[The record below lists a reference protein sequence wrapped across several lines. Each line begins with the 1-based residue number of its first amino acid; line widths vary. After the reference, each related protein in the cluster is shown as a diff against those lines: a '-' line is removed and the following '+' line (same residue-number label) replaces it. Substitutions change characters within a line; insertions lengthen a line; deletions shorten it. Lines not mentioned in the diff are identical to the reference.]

1 MIYLGEFT
9 IDDYIPIIVQAHDT
23 SGSAADL
30 DSGSF
35 NLDFYEIAYDTGT
48 WAAMTTPDTTLNT
61 KLDSKTGLYAG
72 SVQATAAN
80 GFEAGKFYAL
90 LIGSGTI
97 DSQTPAT
104 LITFCIRADG
114 QRPDEVATRI
124 MTALPAESVATAAN
138 LATVDGIVDKLDT
151 AMEADGAVY
160 RFTTNA
166 LELAPSAGINPAT
179 QIDGGITWAGWA
191 KLSLAREAGKKEID
205 ASGQV
210 NHYQQDGNTI
220 AIGLSETSNNLRSVA
235 TINWA

>member
-104 LITFCIRADG
+104 LITFRIRADG
-114 QRPDEVATRI
+114 QRPDEVASRI

-160 RFTTNA
+160 RFTTNS
-166 LELAPSAGINPAT
+166 LEQAPSGTALQST
-179 QIDGGITWAGWA
+179 DVIDGTDTVEDILKSMNAISKGRIVKRDG
-191 KLSLAREAGKKEID
+191 
-205 ASGQV
+205 V
-210 NHYQQDGNTI
+210 NIYDIYDQNSSILHTFTF
-220 AIGLSETSNNLRSVA
+220 TSTERSVS
-235 TINWA
+235 